1 MVLPAPFRRASSY
14 RRPHHQPHQYHPRL
28 HHPSRNV
35 SSSPYLKHI
44 SSGAS
49 SKPRFWV
56 ILLVLGIL
64 PLLSLY
70 FYAIYKLQSTNQIF
84 GSDRGIGSSATTTST
99 SKSEEAL
106 LDQMRIEKQEK
117 PLQEQASDRRGS
129 GTVSNGLSVAK
140 NVPVNGLF
148 AEASSP
154 GLRNNNELRPRIWQ
168 MEETDSFPTRNEV
181 IKQAQPQ
188 TNLRARNN
196 YKTNVT
202 RANDYVSKMDKDRL
216 DLYQVSFFDMVET
229 PKQKK
234 HLEDSQWYDDHARDP
249 LEDSQCMAMHEWQHG
264 LKSACNAFHELGL
277 GHFAESSDFFRIL
290 ADGGYNEVFLLTYD
304 RGVVPPPTPQK
315 TAGNA
320 GDGKERVVLKILE
333 YGTKYTDR
341 NYDRVRR
348 DAMVTERATFSKYI
362 VDGFGHCGFAL
373 LSPLAKG
380 ARTMSEE
387 IEDMEYYL
395 EHGAD
400 NIDKKGQVDEQ
411 DSGGA
416 GGNVSNNDNKA
427 DLIKKEVDL
436 IKLKLSLVASL
447 GLSDLHNLD
456 GDEVSSV
463 AHDDLKTNQYMWVD
477 GRYKLGD
484 FNRGRFVRKDRI
496 THKPC
501 AFYVSSNDA
510 KYRAP
515 EEYIKRHALTSK
527 IDIWALG
534 SIIFRI
540 LTGENVWH
548 GYKDTEAQKL
558 IASTNA
564 TPPLPDI
571 YQPELNGTANTNS
584 VHNLLRTVMYDM
596 CFIPD
601 PNKRSSAIEVA
612 NYLKEETKKL
622 GYFHNDD
629 EMDEFLFEI

>member
-1 MVLPAPFRRASSY
+1 M
-14 RRPHHQPHQYHPRL
+14 
-28 HHPSRNV
+28 
-35 SSSPYLKHI
+35 
-44 SSGAS
+44 
-49 SKPRFWV
+49 

-64 PLLSLY
+64 PLLLLY
-70 FYAIYKLQSTNQIF
+70 FYAIYKLHSANPLF
-84 GSDRGIGSSATTTST
+84 GSENRLSPSSTTTST

-106 LDQMRIEKQEK
+106 LNQMRIEKQQK
-117 PLQEQASDRRGS
+117 PLQEQASDRRES
-129 GTVSNGLSVAK
+129 GKVDNGLSDAK
-140 NVPVNGLF
+140 DDPVNMFYAGGLST
-148 AEASSP
+148 AK
-154 GLRNNNELRPRIWQ
+154 RNNYDFPPRIWQ
-168 MEETDSFPTRNEV
+168 MPEKDSSTAGNKV
-181 IKQAQPQ
+181 TKQAQPQ
-188 TNLRARNN
+188 TNLRSRNS

-202 RANDYVSKMDKDRL
+202 RAVDYVSKVDQHRL
-216 DLYQVSFFDMVET
+216 DLYQSSYFDMVET

-234 HLEDSQWYDDHARDP
+234 HMDDSQWYDDHARDP
-249 LEDSQCMAMHEWQHG
+249 LEDSQCMAMHGWQHG

-304 RGVVPPPTPQK
+304 RGMIPPPTPQK

-400 NIDKKGQVDEQ
+400 KIDKKGQED
-411 DSGGA
+411 GR
-416 GGNVSNNDNKA
+416 NVSNNDNKA